1 MAKLT
6 KVDKLLLQT
15 RNNFSAFGLD
25 PNLTETQKD
34 TRFEYA
40 YKGKLFAVI
49 EVQGDAFY
57 VEVLATKERL
67 PEIQGFKSSRM
78 AYAAI
83 PKRKN
88 WFCITL
94 KADQRDLLESQ
105 IDANVGAIRNQLKAG

>member
-34 TRFEYA
+34 ARFEYA
-40 YKGKLFAVI
+40 YKGKLFAVL
-49 EVQGDAFY
+49 EVRDEAFY

-67 PEIQGFKSSRM
+67 SEIQGFKSPRM
-78 AYAAI
+78 EYAAI

-88 WFCITL
+88 WFCVTL
-94 KADQRDLLESQ
+94 KADQKDVLESQ
-105 IDANVGAIRNQLKAG
+105 IGANVGAILNQLKAG